1 MKTLQRSSR
10 VLGGEPSRAVFRAS
24 TGLDLPW
31 IRNQSFLT
39 FLGFRNSQCKIKE
52 TKRGFYKMITVWV
65 GFRSFEICAR
75 FSWLSPPHCLLPQI
89 PPLMPFSISL
99 YWIFSPLG
107 KYFPEKVIHF
117 HIGFQNGVALLIRK
131 ISSPFVGWAWIKPKG
146 FWAFWSIFPSF
157 YKMVCKYNFF
167 FIKSGNK
174 NNNNLLRIICLSGDS
189 YILCIRDILLTFSYY
204 NLWLKSCFQNMILQ
218 IVCISNCVQQ

>member
-1 MKTLQRSSR
+1 MFKLKFEAYIFPKFNTEPQLNRRIVKLFSHIELTLTTLFKLLLSFLSTIFSGTKRGIRKNKENYFSRERVKTLQRSSR
-10 VLGGEPSRAVFRAS
+10 VLGGEPSRAVFKAS

-39 FLGFRNSQCKIKE
+39 FLGFRNSHCKIKE

-107 KYFPEKVIHF
+107 KYFP
-117 HIGFQNGVALLIRK
+117 RK
-131 ISSPFVGWAWIKPKG
+131 WF
-146 FWAFWSIFPSF
+146 IF
-157 YKMVCKYNFF
+157 
-167 FIKSGNK
+167 
-174 NNNNLLRIICLSGDS
+174 
-189 YILCIRDILLTFSYY
+189 ILVFKTVSLC
-204 NLWLKSCFQNMILQ
+204 WLGK
-218 IVCISNCVQQ
+218 

>member
-1 MKTLQRSSR
+1 MFKLKFEAYIFPKFNTEPQLNRRIVKFFSHIELTLTTLFKLLLSFLPTIFSGTKHGIRKIKKIISRERVKTLQRSSR

-24 TGLDLPW
+24 TGLDLPR

-39 FLGFRNSQCKIKE
+39 FLGFRNSHCKIKE

-89 PPLMPFSISL
+89 PPLMPFSLSL

-107 KYFPEKVIHF
+107 KYFPEKLVSKT
-117 HIGFQNGVALLIRK
+117 V
-131 ISSPFVGWAWIKPKG
+131 S
-146 FWAFWSIFPSF
+146 
-157 YKMVCKYNFF
+157 
-167 FIKSGNK
+167 
-174 NNNNLLRIICLSGDS
+174 
-189 YILCIRDILLTFSYY
+189 
-204 NLWLKSCFQNMILQ
+204 LWWLGK
-218 IVCISNCVQQ
+218 

>member
-24 TGLDLPW
+24 TGLDLPR

-39 FLGFRNSQCKIKE
+39 FLGFRNSHCKIKE

-89 PPLMPFSISL
+89 PPLMPFSLSL
-99 YWIFSPLG
+99 LDFLASGKIFSR
-107 KYFPEKVIHF
+107 E
-117 HIGFQNGVALLIRK
+117 IGFQNGVALMIRK
-131 ISSPFVGWAWIKPKG
+131 ISSPFVWDG
-146 FWAFWSIFPSF
+146 
-157 YKMVCKYNFF
+157 
-167 FIKSGNK
+167 
-174 NNNNLLRIICLSGDS
+174 LE
-189 YILCIRDILLTFSYY
+189 
-204 NLWLKSCFQNMILQ
+204 
-218 IVCISNCVQQ
+218 